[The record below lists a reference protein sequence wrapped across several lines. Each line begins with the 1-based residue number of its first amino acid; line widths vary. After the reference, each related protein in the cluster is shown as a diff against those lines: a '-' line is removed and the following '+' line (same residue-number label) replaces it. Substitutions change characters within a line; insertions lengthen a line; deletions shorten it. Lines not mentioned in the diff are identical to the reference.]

1 MTKSNGKKIFIV
13 LILAL
18 IVGIG
23 VLKLGSEKMTFQE
36 VTRNSKKSS
45 LTVSD
50 DGYIRLD
57 VLFDNSEAKDKE
69 ELEFEISL
77 NTHTEDLS
85 KYYYLDKFIELRVGE
100 ISIKDGFIW
109 EIYGRGHHVLGTLK
123 IKNSYQGEQ
132 IWDENTQE
140 LKLIFKNIG
149 DMKEREHWYKI

>member
-57 VLFDNSEAKDKE
+57 VMFDNSEAKDKE

-77 NTHTEDLS
+77 DTHTEDLS
-85 KYYYLDKFIELRVGE
+85 KYYELDKFIELRVGE

-109 EIYGRGHHVLGTLK
+109 EIYGGGHHVLGTLK
-123 IKNSYQGEQ
+123 IKNSYQGNQ

-149 DMKEREHWYKI
+149 DMKEREHLYKI